1 MNWPNPQK
9 RFILTTP
16 IALSFASLAGRP
28 AALIRMTSELNLGS
42 LNRPILL
49 FGGLYSNAQTTEALL
64 NQAIALHIA
73 PTNIICT
80 RDVVA
85 YTGDRAQTTN
95 LIMPF
100 V

>member
-1 MNWPNPQK
+1 M
-9 RFILTTP
+9 
-16 IALSFASLAGRP
+16 AGRP

-42 LNRPILL
+42 LNRPVLL

-64 NQAIALHIA
+64 NQAIELHIA

-80 RDVVA
+80 GDVDA
-85 YTGDRAQTTN
+85 YTGGRAQTTN